1 MRVSAA
7 KTAPRVERDVWM
19 NSKDIKAYGRGN
31 DYPQK
36 VLEIINSSGTGST
49 CMDIYIKFVAGGGFT
64 DLTLNDTVLNTS
76 GERAST
82 LLRKAAKDLKYYN
95 GFAFLVKYDG
105 MGIPVEYYNIP
116 FEHCRIE
123 QKDKKYTGRIAVYPD
138 WTGQTGQRVNNDDI
152 KYINRYDPT
161 MVIEQMAAVGGPEN
175 YLGQVFYFTADGDFE
190 YPVSPFDAVV
200 TDMLTEESVSTVKH
214 RNAKFNFL
222 PSGILVRKGIKP
234 RTLDDGSIDPN
245 DPYNQEQ
252 IDSAENIKR
261 MQGDENAAK
270 IWVVDV
276 DADEEKPEFI
286 DFTAKNFDKQFE
298 LTEQSVQQN
307 IASMFRIPPILR
319 GIDVGAGFGA
329 ELVGQ
334 AYAFMNSVTGDERA
348 MLETAF
354 MDMLALYRTKFGQY
368 TVQPLT
374 YIATA

>member
-19 NSKDIKAYGRGN
+19 NSKEIKAYGAGN

-36 VLEIINSSGTGST
+36 VLEIISSSGTGST
-49 CMDIYIKFVAGGGFT
+49 CMDIYVKFVAGGGFT
-64 DLTLNDTVLNTS
+64 DLTLNDAILNTG

-105 MGIPVEYYNIP
+105 LGIPVEYYNIP

-138 WTGQTGQRVNNDDI
+138 WTGQTGIRPNDSDI
-152 KYINRYDPT
+152 KRIYRYDPT
-161 MVIEQMAAVGGPEN
+161 KVIEQMTEAGGPEF

-214 RNAKFNFL
+214 RNAKYNFL

-234 RTLDDGSIDPN
+234 RTLNDGTIDPKDN
-245 DPYNQEQ
+245 YNKEQEE
-252 IDSAENIKR
+252 SAENIKK
-261 MQGDENAAK
+261 MQGDENASK

-276 DADEEKPEFI
+276 DSDEEKPEFI
-286 DFTAKNFDKQFE
+286 DFTAKNYDRQFE
-298 LTEQSVQQN
+298 LTEKTVQQN
-307 IASMFRIPPILR
+307 IASMFRIPPVLR

-354 MDMLALYRTKFGQY
+354 MDMLRYYRTQFSQF

-374 YIATA
+374 YIATS

>member
-1 MRVSAA
+1 MRVSAT

-19 NSKDIKAYGRGN
+19 NSKDIKAYGSGN

-64 DLTLNDTVLNTS
+64 DLALNDTILNTS

-95 GFAFLVKYDG
+95 GFAFLIKYDG
-105 MGIPVEYYNIP
+105 MGIPIEYYNIP
-116 FEHCRIE
+116 FEHCRID
-123 QKDKKYTGRIAVYPD
+123 QKDKKYTGKVAVYHD
-138 WTGQTGQRVNNDDI
+138 WTGQTGVRPNDDDI
-152 KYINRYDPT
+152 KRIHRYDPT
-161 MVIEQMAAVGGPEN
+161 KVIEQMTEVGGPEE
-175 YLGQVFYFTADGDFE
+175 YLGQVYYFTADGDFE

-214 RNAKFNFL
+214 RNAKYNFL
-222 PSGILVRKGIKP
+222 PSGILIRKGIKP
-234 RTLDDGSIDPN
+234 RTLDDGTIDPN

-252 IDSAENIKR
+252 LDSANDIKR
-261 MQGDENAAK
+261 MQGDDNASK

-298 LTEQSVQQN
+298 LTEQTVQQN
-307 IASMFRIPPILR
+307 IASMFRIPPVLR

-354 MDMLALYRTKFGQY
+354 MDMLKYYRTQFGQF

-374 YIATA
+374 YLAT